1 MKNQMKTNLIYFKPK
16 SNLEKRA
23 ISLTLPAFSYGSM
36 CDIVCS
42 SELSDRA
49 DVSDLK
55 SLLFTNSV
63 IALDFS
69 DDEKFEKVQK
79 AVTSAFRTAIQNTN
93 FGGFCEANGKSCAI
107 INVGKNPSIDV
118 EKLHELYK
126 VHPSVCL
133 KLWGI
138 TVPEIEEKC
147 SEINN
152 FSSLNHIICDSFG
165 DITLAI
171 ESCVDSFLTQEL
183 YQRLA
188 PYIYYE
194 EFRSLFDCVVELV
207 SVRKREF
214 GILDFAGGEVLA
226 ELQSSQEVKPFLVNL
241 ANLGATKTTTLEEL
255 KMLVA
260 RRKLSF
266 ATILV
271 PRKDGYK
278 VIFIDEEIHSFDVEA
293 LDLSSGIEYLKNFVY
308 NKMLNKLKKNVLY

>member
-1 MKNQMKTNLIYFKPK
+1 LC
-16 SNLEKRA
+16 R
-23 ISLTLPAFSYGSM
+23 
-36 CDIVCS
+36 
-42 SELSDRA
+42 
-49 DVSDLK
+49 
-55 SLLFTNSV
+55 
-63 IALDFS
+63 
-69 DDEKFEKVQK
+69 
-79 AVTSAFRTAIQNTN
+79 
-93 FGGFCEANGKSCAI
+93 
-107 INVGKNPSIDV
+107 
-118 EKLHELYK
+118 
-126 VHPSVCL
+126 
-133 KLWGI
+133 
-138 TVPEIEEKC
+138 
-147 SEINN
+147 
-152 FSSLNHIICDSFG
+152 
-165 DITLAI
+165 
-171 ESCVDSFLTQEL
+171 SFLTQEL